1 MFSDWEKRKV
11 RSKYKKYIISCMD
24 TMDTVI
30 DYDEFDYLDEHL
42 RNTMNLFITS
52 HFNRLNREIGKRGVG
67 FD

>member
-52 HFNRLNREIGKRGVG
+52 HDLN
-67 FD
+67 D